1 VIFVLEGEVTVT
13 EAISIRPEAPA
24 DEPAVEQVHELAF
37 GRADEG
43 RLVAALRRAGAVT
56 LALVAE
62 QSGSVVGHILFSP
75 VTIERGNDLTIAV
88 GLAPLAVRPAF
99 QHQGVGSAL
108 VRRGLD
114 ELRAAGH
121 AAVVVLGHAH
131 YYPRFGFVPARGF
144 DLRGEPG
151 WSDAS
156 FMAIELR
163 PGALAGPPGRVRYRP
178 ELTPVTDARRRDPGT
193 RSS

>member
-1 VIFVLEGEVTVT
+1 VT
-13 EAISIRPEAPA
+13 EAIRIRPDAPA
-24 DEPAVEQVHELAF
+24 DAPAVEQVHELAF
-37 GRADEG
+37 GRADEA
-43 RLVAALRRAGAVT
+43 RLVAALRRAGGVT
-56 LALVAE
+56 LSLVAE

-75 VTIERGNDLTIAV
+75 VTIDRGSGVTIAV
-88 GLAPLAVRPAF
+88 GLAPLAVRPDF
-99 QHQGVGSAL
+99 QRQGVGSEL

-114 ELRAAGH
+114 ELRAAEH

-144 DLRGEPG
+144 GLQGEPG
-151 WSDAS
+151 WPEAS

-178 ELTPVTDARRRDPGT
+178 EFALVSATGTTAVTGARRRDPGA